1 MNNIRIIE
9 TIRGE
14 RAIKKAIAKN
24 HFLIYREVKPHEIC
38 TGKYKIVR
46 HKFFRIKFKLYDYRD
61 RRSRS
66 ESYTLVKDW
75 TYTYYTYNF
84 PKVAAY
90 LIPKDIQENEI
101 VFVKDLIENYIGFTY
116 NQGGSDRLRGCKA
129 IWENNDLK
137 ILYDPRVNILRA
149 MG

>member
-9 TIRGE
+9 TIRGK

-24 HFLIYREVKPHEIC
+24 HFLIYRDVKPHVIC
-38 TGKYKIVR
+38 TGKYKVVR
-46 HKFFRIKFKLYDYRD
+46 HKFFLIKFKLRDFRD
-61 RRSRS
+61 RRSWS

-75 TYTYYTYNF
+75 TYTYSTYNF
-84 PKVAAY
+84 PNVAAY
-90 LIPKDIQENEI
+90 IIPKDIQENEI
-101 VFVKDLIENYIGFTY
+101 VFVKDLIENYTGFLH
-116 NQGGSDRLRGCKA
+116 NQGSSDRLRGCNA

-137 ILYDPRVNILRA
+137 ILYDPKVNILRA